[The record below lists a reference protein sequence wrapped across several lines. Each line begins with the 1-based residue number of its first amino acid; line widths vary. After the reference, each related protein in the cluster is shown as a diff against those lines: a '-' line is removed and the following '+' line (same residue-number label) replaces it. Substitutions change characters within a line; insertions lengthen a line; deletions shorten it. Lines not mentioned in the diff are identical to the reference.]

1 MRKLIL
7 ILWAGI
13 LSVFSISCY
22 DDEGSNDY
30 HPINEVKIS
39 DWKKGGYTAI
49 FKNDTLKITPLSYLD
64 TVRKEPVIQ
73 FTEDSD
79 PSRYEYE
86 WKVVASSLTD
96 DRDKG
101 IVLGTERNLRYFVNL
116 KPDSYTLYLK
126 VKDTKTDLIWKS
138 YTSLTVLSVTDKGFF
153 VLGEK
158 EDGTGDYGDNG
169 SENRLYRSADDGE
182 TWELVGQYS
191 QDWRAIGICF
201 TEDALLWGTDA
212 GSCSDTVH
220 FVRMDRKTRKIEIIQ
235 DFEGPCHGCA
245 SFAGGRAFFSTGV
258 EGGENEKDRYSR
270 MKEYHDGRCENVW
283 KLEKDCWPLIV
294 QYGVMRFPLGTD
306 MCNHVVFTTMGLKG
320 YGECVMIEDK

>member
-86 WKVVASSLTD
+86 WKVVASSSTD

-158 EDGTGDYGDNG
+158 EDGTVGLDMISTAKDTIVLKNLLEGNG
-169 SENRLYRSADDGE
+169 LP
-182 TWELVGQYS
+182 
-191 QDWRAIGICF
+191 GI
-201 TEDALLWGTDA
+201 TGTDA
-212 GSCSDTVH
+212 GHVYRFLLLGNSGYETVDIH
-220 FVRMDRKTRKIEIIQ
+220 RIRILLSGFDFVCFRTDEYL
-235 DFEGPCHGCA
+235 
-245 SFAGGRAFFSTGV
+245 AFYDLF
-258 EGGENEKDRYSR
+258 K
-270 MKEYHDGRCENVW
+270 
-283 KLEKDCWPLIV
+283 
-294 QYGVMRFPLGTD
+294 FPD
-306 MCNHVVFTTMGLKG
+306 A
-320 YGECVMIEDK
+320 

>member
-1 MRKLIL
+1 MNNIRIYAFFWMIVLL
-7 ILWAGI
+7 T
-13 LSVFSISCY
+13 VSCY
-22 DDEGSNDY
+22 EDKGNYDY

-86 WKVVASSLTD
+86 WKVVASSSTD

-158 EDGTGDYGDNG
+158 EDGTVGLDMISTAKDTIVLKNLLEGNGLPELRVGDTKPERC
-169 SENRLYRSADDGE
+169 SSMRSF
-182 TWELVGQYS
+182 Q
-191 QDWRAIGICF
+191 
-201 TEDALLWGTDA
+201 
-212 GSCSDTVH
+212 
-220 FVRMDRKTRKIEIIQ
+220 
-235 DFEGPCHGCA
+235 
-245 SFAGGRAFFSTGV
+245 
-258 EGGENEKDRYSR
+258 
-270 MKEYHDGRCENVW
+270 
-283 KLEKDCWPLIV
+283 
-294 QYGVMRFPLGTD
+294 
-306 MCNHVVFTTMGLKG
+306 
-320 YGECVMIEDK
+320 

>member
-30 HPINEVKIS
+30 HSINEVKIS

-49 FKNDTLKITPLSYLD
+49 FKSDTLKITPLSYLD

-86 WKVVASSLTD
+86 WKVVASSSTD

-101 IVLGTERNLRYFVNL
+101 IILGTERNLRYFVDL
-116 KPDSYTLYLK
+116 KPDSYRLFLK

-158 EDGTGDYGDNG
+158 EDGTVGMDMISMAKDTIVLKNLLEGNG
-169 SENRLYRSADDGE
+169 LP
-182 TWELVGQYS
+182 ELRGPMRVMY
-191 QDWRAIGICF
+191 
-201 TEDALLWGTDA
+201 T
-212 GSCSDTVH
+212 GSH
-220 FVRMDRKTRKIEIIQ
+220 
-235 DFEGPCHGCA
+235 
-245 SFAGGRAFFSTGV
+245 
-258 EGGENEKDRYSR
+258 
-270 MKEYHDGRCENVW
+270 
-283 KLEKDCWPLIV
+283 
-294 QYGVMRFPLGTD
+294 
-306 MCNHVVFTTMGLKG
+306 
-320 YGECVMIEDK
+320 

>member
-101 IVLGTERNLRYFVNL
+101 IVLGT
-116 KPDSYTLYLK
+116 
-126 VKDTKTDLIWKS
+126 
-138 YTSLTVLSVTDKGFF
+138 
-153 VLGEK
+153 
-158 EDGTGDYGDNG
+158 
-169 SENRLYRSADDGE
+169 
-182 TWELVGQYS
+182 
-191 QDWRAIGICF
+191 
-201 TEDALLWGTDA
+201 
-212 GSCSDTVH
+212 
-220 FVRMDRKTRKIEIIQ
+220 
-235 DFEGPCHGCA
+235 
-245 SFAGGRAFFSTGV
+245 
-258 EGGENEKDRYSR
+258 
-270 MKEYHDGRCENVW
+270 
-283 KLEKDCWPLIV
+283 
-294 QYGVMRFPLGTD
+294 
-306 MCNHVVFTTMGLKG
+306 
-320 YGECVMIEDK
+320 